1 MPDQNGVSSIFN
13 QATGAW
19 EYFDKSGNRIK
30 NPAGGGGS
38 LDYVSQQ
45 GGSGEATPVE
55 DMANRRE
62 SDARWNA
69 LDQWFADLQEGKRMG
84 AGEIAAGQASE
95 RGQEA
100 ASSMMASAAGMN
112 PGLAAR
118 MAGDY
123 RSKIAIGGA
132 QEAAKMKAMEQQ
144 AAGAARVGIAQSME
158 NASMDRQK
166 LGLQRDMFEEQKRQ
180 FELQMQQAAQAR
192 ESSMWSSIFGTVGGL
207 IGSFAGPIGTAL
219 GSAAGSQL
227 GGAVGSQPG
236 SSVVSPSFD
245 LDYYNNQASRGMVPG
260 WNNGAPS
267 GYNDGW
273 A

>member
-1 MPDQNGVSSIFN
+1 MPGDFYMGSPGEQL
-13 QATGAW
+13 ATMDEIRRRRAA
-19 EYFDKSGNRIK
+19 EEEANREK
-30 NPAGGGGS
+30 R
-38 LDYVSQQ
+38 YKSQQ

-118 MAGDY
+118 MAGEY

-192 ESSMWSSIFGTVGGL
+192 ESAMYSAIFGTIGGL
-207 IGSFAGPIGTAL
+207 VGSFAGPIGSAL
-219 GSAAGSQL
+219 GSKLGSGL
-227 GGAVGSQPG
+227 GADTGWGSTPYEDMAPR
-236 SSVVSPSFD
+236 S
-245 LDYYNNQASRGMVPG
+245 PG
-260 WNNGAPS
+260 WG
-267 GYNDGW
+267 G
-273 A
+273 